1 MRISDWSSDV
11 CSSDLMEPDASI
23 EGRLKRQGFH
33 NGDVHPARNEAA
45 QRRHLVSRIGHPEG
59 ASAAAHPAPDREGPA
74 LDRGYQTQMTNRRSQ
89 RAKDACEH
97 PLATF
102 LEEEIGRAACRERVC
117 QYV

>member
-1 MRISDWSSDV
+1 
-11 CSSDLMEPDASI
+11 MEPDASI

-89 RAKDACEH
+89 CAKDACEH

-102 LEEEIGRAACRERVC
+102 LEEPRGRRSEEHTSELQTLRRISYAVI
-117 QYV
+117 

>member
-1 MRISDWSSDV
+1 
-11 CSSDLMEPDASI
+11 MEPDASI

-74 LDRGYQTQMTNRRSQ
+74 LGRGYQTQMTNRRNQ
-89 RAKDACEH
+89 RATDDCGQPHAPSLKETRST
-97 PLATF
+97 ATRPA
-102 LEEEIGRAACRERVC
+102 LCYTI
-117 QYV
+117 